1 MATINESTQ
10 EGMKPK
16 SNLNEFDQEK
26 AQYFSTVFNV
36 ESNDQMKLLRNGIRK
51 FAENIL
57 IPMAPTVDRDAIFS
71 WETAKELAKINAW
84 GIEIPE
90 KYGGAQLD
98 SLSYAITIE
107 EISRACASTGLNVS
121 AHNSLGVYPLIKWG
135 TVIQKEKYLPD
146 LAIGKKIAGFAM
158 TEPNA
163 GSDVRRINCL
173 AKQIDKG
180 FLLNGSK
187 IFVTNGGIA
196 SILIVISRYKTKNGK
211 EGMAAFI
218 LDKNMEGY
226 EIGKIE
232 EKMGMRGSSTT
243 SIYFKDVFIPEE
255 NILGPLSD
263 GFKIAMQTL
272 DVGRLGIA
280 AQALGIAQ
288 AAYEH
293 SVKYSKERIQFN
305 KPISSFQG
313 ISFKLAEMATK
324 LETARLLVYK
334 VAAMRNIS
342 KNISKEVAMSKYY
355 SSKIAR
361 EITQEAIQIHGG
373 YGYMKDLPLER
384 FYRDAKA
391 CEIYEGTTEIMK
403 IIISQ
408 QILRGNM

>member
-1 MATINESTQ
+1 MAIIKEDKQKFKQETNKNSISFGGIN
-10 EGMKPK
+10 K
-16 SNLNEFDQEK
+16 SFPLLNFEPNEQL
-26 AQYFSTVFNV
+26 
-36 ESNDQMKLLRNGIRK
+36 KLLRFGIRK
-51 FAENIL
+51 FAEDIL
-57 IPMAPTVDRDAIFS
+57 LPVAPIVDKEARFS

-90 KYGGAQLD
+90 KYGGAALD
-98 SLSYAITIE
+98 SISYAITIE
-107 EISRACASTGLNVS
+107 ELSRVCASTGLNVS
-121 AHNSLGVYPLIKWG
+121 AHNSLGVYPILKWG
-135 TVIQKEKYLPD
+135 TDEQKERFLPD
-146 LAIGKKIAGFAM
+146 LASGEKIIGFAM

-163 GSDVRRINCL
+163 GSDVRGINCL
-173 AKQIDKG
+173 ANQVDKG

-196 SILIVISRYKTKNGK
+196 SILIVISRYKTENGE

-226 EIGKIE
+226 EIGKLE
-232 EKMGMRGSSTT
+232 DKMGMRGSSTT
-243 SIYFKDVFIPEE
+243 SIYFKNVFIPQE

-280 AQALGIAQ
+280 AQSLGIAQ

-293 SVKYSKERIQFN
+293 SVGYSKGRIQFN
-305 KPISSFQG
+305 KPISQFQG

-324 LETARLLVYK
+324 IEAARLLVYK
-334 VAAMRNIS
+334 AASMRDQS
-342 KNISKEVAMSKYY
+342 KTFSKEVAMSKYY
-355 SSKIAR
+355 SSQIAR

-384 FYRDAKA
+384 YYRDAKA
-391 CEIYEGTTEIMK
+391 CEIYEGTNEIMK
-403 IIISQ
+403 MIISQ